1 MALVNNNIFYKM
13 KNLLF
18 TIIVLVSSVS
28 VNAQN
33 INRNPALKAQ
43 ELITALKA
51 DHRELKFIGLHVSP
65 LSGDTTNI
73 IIASTIPTKI
83 GNKSSPG
90 DMEVVNKG
98 VLRLKTQMTAE
109 TYEVCLP
116 IATSA
121 KMPLGMVV
129 IQIAFADATSI
140 VDALQKGLNIRDDL
154 QKKIKDKAIL
164 FTAN

>member
-1 MALVNNNIFYKM
+1 M

-18 TIIVLVSSVS
+18 GILLFVSCVS

-33 INRNPALKAQ
+33 INRNPAPKAQ

-51 DHRELKFIGLHVSP
+51 EHRELKFIGLHVSP
-65 LSGDTTNI
+65 ISGDTTNI
-73 IIASTIPTKI
+73 IIASTITAKV

-98 VLRLKTQMTAE
+98 VMRLKTQIPAE

-129 IQIAFADATSI
+129 IQISFADAKSI

-164 FTAN
+164 FTTY